1 MRNLFVC
8 LCASLITCFA
18 VVTAKAGDAL
28 SMNMEMRTASY
39 IHSVYDGLDFTG
51 NDILSYD
58 AFAAAYK
65 GYLNLKEEG
74 KLNDDK
80 QILTVC
86 DFNLSSNNKR
96 MWIIDLQNGKILFNT
111 YVAHGMASG
120 VEYAT
125 SFSNSMDSHQSSLG
139 FYVTGDTYNG
149 EHGTSLR
156 LNGMDNGFNSAA
168 LARGVVVHGARYVC
182 DNFITGNTRLG
193 RSWGCPAVPDDLK
206 EPIINTIKN
215 GTCMFIYRTDKKY
228 AKSSRWLN
236 RTLAYL
242 PEANFDELVQI
253 HKKAPQTTYKVQYI
267 HNGKV
272 DSVKTISAAAATL
285 LR

>member
-1 MRNLFVC
+1 MRKLFVC
-8 LCASLITCFA
+8 VGVCLITAFA
-18 VVTAKAGDAL
+18 GKPANAGNSV
-28 SMNMEMRTASY
+28 SMSMEMRVASH
-39 IHSVYDGLDFTG
+39 IHSIYDGLDFTG
-51 NDILSYD
+51 SDILSYD

-74 KLNDDK
+74 KLNDEK

-86 DFNLSSNNKR
+86 DFNLPSSNKR

-111 YVAHGMASG
+111 FVAHGMASG
-120 VEYAT
+120 GDYAT
-125 SFSNSMDSHQSSLG
+125 SFSNSMNSHQSSLG

-156 LNGMDNGFNSAA
+156 LNGMDQGFNSSA

-182 DNFITGNTRLG
+182 DNYVNNNTRLG

-206 EPIINTIKN
+206 EPIINTIKA
-215 GTCMFIYRTDKKY
+215 GTCLFIYRSDKKY
-228 AKSSRWLN
+228 ANSSRWLN
-236 RTLAYL
+236 NPVSYL
-242 PEANFDELVQI
+242 PQTNFDELVQV
-253 HKKAPQTTYKVQYI
+253 HKKAPQTTFKVQYV

-272 DSVKTISAAAATL
+272 DSVKSVGVDFISH
-285 LR
+285 